1 MKKLITSVAFFLFF
15 ISGVAFAAELTDRD
29 ARLLKQSGIPLYKD
43 SQFINGGL
51 GDDVVGARFATK
63 AAVDDV
69 RKFYRD
75 AFPDWALQ
83 SEYGWTL
90 YDGKPS
96 KSPADFIGKKS
107 VTVQENKNLPEWFG
121 LPQDMT
127 TEIMIVVPGQ

>member
-1 MKKLITSVAFFLFF
+1 MKKLITTMLAFMFFLGG
-15 ISGVAFAAELTDRD
+15 IAVAAELSDSHSK
-29 ARLLKQSGIPLYKD
+29 LLKESGIPLYKD
-43 SQFINGGL
+43 TQFIDGGL
-51 GDDVVGARFATK
+51 GDDVVGARFATS

-69 RKFYRD
+69 RTFYRE
-75 AFPDWALQ
+75 AFPGWALQ

-96 KSPADFIGKKS
+96 KSPAAFIGKKS

-127 TEIMIVVPGQ
+127 TEIMIVVP

>member
-1 MKKLITSVAFFLFF
+1 MKKMITTMLGCLFFL
-15 ISGVAFAAELTDRD
+15 SGVTIAAELSDSH
-29 ARLLKQSGIPLYKD
+29 ARLLKESGIPLYKGA
-43 SQFINGGL
+43 QFINGGL
-51 GDDVVGARFATK
+51 GDDVVGARFATR
-63 AAVDDV
+63 ATVDDV
-69 RKFYRD
+69 RAFYRD
-75 AFPDWALQ
+75 AFPRWALQ

-107 VTVQENKNLPEWFG
+107 VTVQENKNFPEWFG

>member
-1 MKKLITSVAFFLFF
+1 MFFLG
-15 ISGVAFAAELTDRD
+15 GVAVAAELSDSH
-29 ARLLKQSGIPLYKD
+29 AKLLKESGIPVYKD
-43 SQFINGGL
+43 TQFINGGL
-51 GDDVVGARFATK
+51 GDDVVGARYATS

-69 RKFYRD
+69 RAFYRE

-83 SEYGWTL
+83 SDYGWTL

-96 KSPADFIGKKS
+96 KSPAAFIGKKS

-127 TEIMIVVPGQ
+127 TEIMIVVP

>member
-1 MKKLITSVAFFLFF
+1 MKKMITTMLCCLFFLG
-15 ISGVAFAAELTDRD
+15 GVTIAAELSDSHTM
-29 ARLLKQSGIPLYKD
+29 LLKESGIPLYKGA
-43 SQFINGGL
+43 QFINGGL
-51 GDDVVGARFATK
+51 GDDVVGARFATR
-63 AAVDDV
+63 ATVDDV

-75 AFPDWALQ
+75 AFPGWALQ

-107 VTVQENKNLPEWFG
+107 VTVQENKNFPEWFG

-127 TEIMIVVPGQ
+127 TEIMIVVP

>member
-1 MKKLITSVAFFLFF
+1 MKKVITTILVSLY
-15 ISGVAFAAELTDRD
+15 ILGGVTIAAELSD
-29 ARLLKQSGIPLYKD
+29 AHTMLLKESGIPLYEGA
-43 SQFINGGL
+43 QFINGGL
-51 GDDVVGARFATK
+51 GDDVAGARFATS

-69 RKFYRD
+69 RAFYRE

-90 YDGKPS
+90 YDGKPG

-121 LPQDMT
+121 LPQDLT
-127 TEIMIVVPGQ
+127 TEIMIVVP

>member
-1 MKKLITSVAFFLFF
+1 MKKSITTMLGCMFVLG
-15 ISGVAFAAELTDRD
+15 GVAVAAELSDSH
-29 ARLLKQSGIPLYKD
+29 AKLLKESGIPLYKD
-43 SQFINGGL
+43 TQFINGGL
-51 GDDVVGARFATK
+51 GDDVVGARFATS

-69 RKFYRD
+69 RTFYRE
-75 AFPDWALQ
+75 AFPGWALQ

-96 KSPADFIGKKS
+96 KSPAAFIGKKS

-127 TEIMIVVPGQ
+127 TEIMIVVP

>member
-1 MKKLITSVAFFLFF
+1 MKKMITTMLVSLYLLG
-15 ISGVAFAAELTDRD
+15 GVTIAAELSEAHTM
-29 ARLLKQSGIPLYKD
+29 LLKESGIPLYKGA
-43 SQFINGGL
+43 QFINGGL
-51 GDDVVGARFATK
+51 GDDVVGARFGTRAT
-63 AAVDDV
+63 VDDV
-69 RKFYRD
+69 RTFYRD
-75 AFPDWALQ
+75 AFPGWALQ

-127 TEIMIVVPGQ
+127 TEIMIVVP